1 LVRAGLAGPLRSR
14 PAWLSRLGPPSLIG
28 RSLPNREV
36 LPECGRSH
44 PKSTSLW
51 SAGPRAWV
59 IMINAYKTMGWY
71 RQAGACPLRAPAPAR
86 ITQGGA
92 PPGHKRGHRIRMA
105 ARGRGYGQHWAVA
118 TGSPHPKAR
127 GKGQL
132 ARLRGASVWVLALL
146 VGPGSRMAS
155 LQPRQTARPRPE
167 CRPRPWH
174 VHALQQ
180 WAWPSPGAPAA
191 ACAGCCWCRGG
202 AASRARG
209 LAARRGTGSNCAHR
223 GAWRKDGPGECVP
236 RLLPY

>member
-1 LVRAGLAGPLRSR
+1 MQIRQWADIARPALARCARRRRRELPREGPAGPQARAATASGWL
-14 PAWLSRLGPPSLIG
+14 PA
-28 RSLPNREV
+28 
-36 LPECGRSH
+36 
-44 PKSTSLW
+44 
-51 SAGPRAWV
+51 AGV
-59 IMINAYKTMGWY
+59 T
-71 RQAGACPLRAPAPAR
+71 APANAHAYVFGQIR
-86 ITQGGA
+86 INW
-92 PPGHKRGHRIRMA
+92 
-105 ARGRGYGQHWAVA
+105 YWAVA

-127 GKGQL
+127 GKGPW
-132 ARLRGASVWVLALL
+132 ARLRGASVWVLAPALL